1 MALRPAFMA
10 YFAFQLLFPLRYVL
24 YPGNVL
30 WTEEGYRFAWRVML
44 VEKVGQA
51 TFYVQDGKSERRS
64 EVINSQYLTQY
75 QEKQMAI
82 QPDLILQFA
91 HFLAQ
96 EYQEKHAFKDPIVTV
111 ASYVALNGRASQQF
125 IDPTV
130 NLAKETDSFAH
141 KDWILSYN
149 Q

>member
-1 MALRPAFMA
+1 
-10 YFAFQLLFPLRYVL
+10 
-24 YPGNVL
+24 
-30 WTEEGYRFAWRVML
+30 
-44 VEKVGQA
+44 
-51 TFYVQDGKSERRS
+51 
-64 EVINSQYLTQY
+64 LTQY